1 MAPFI
6 TEGFRAIGNLPEL
19 FDIEL
24 PKIKKKDDRYNYNY
38 HHYGNSITFYPWMK
52 KYFQIVPCLDPSSP
66 RYLPADW
73 KLCCRNF
80 PTLKS
85 FSRSFPWL
93 MDR

>member
-38 HHYGNSITFYPWMK
+38 HYGNYDNFYPWIQK
-52 KYFQIVPCLDPSSP
+52 
-66 RYLPADW
+66 
-73 KLCCRNF
+73 
-80 PTLKS
+80 
-85 FSRSFPWL
+85 
-93 MDR
+93 